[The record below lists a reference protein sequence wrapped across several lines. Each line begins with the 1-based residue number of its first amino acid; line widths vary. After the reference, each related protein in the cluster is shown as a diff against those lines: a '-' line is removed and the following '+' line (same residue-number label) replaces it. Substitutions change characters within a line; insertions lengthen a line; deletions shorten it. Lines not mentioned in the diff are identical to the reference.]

1 MSAYVVG
8 GGMIRMGRHPESS
21 YVGLAAPAVLQALE
35 SAGVSLG
42 EVGSVA
48 CGHSFG
54 GPLVGQRIMSRLG
67 GGHVPVTNIDN
78 ACSGGGTA
86 LRTAIQDVESGRV
99 DIALAIGVDSL
110 TQFGKGT
117 LPLPEAD
124 IETEAGLVMPALY
137 AMRARRFLHEREATV
152 SDLAAVSVKNRRH
165 GSNNPYAQFTSEVT
179 EEQVLAARP
188 VADPLTLLQCCP
200 TGDGA
205 AATVVVSETVRR
217 RLGRPAVR
225 VLASVL
231 HSGEYVGGFR
241 DMLTP
246 EISAA
251 SARDA
256 YEMAGLGPDDI
267 DMVELHDAFTI
278 AELVYYETL
287 GLCAKGDAV
296 PFLRSGGSTYGG
308 DVVVNPSGGLLSRGH
323 PVGATGMAQVV
334 ESFWQL
340 TKQAGDRQVE
350 GASLALTHV
359 TGGGIAGLD
368 HGACSIHILESA

>member
-1 MSAYVVG
+1 MTAYVVG
-8 GGMIRMGRHPESS
+8 GGMIKMGRHHDSS
-21 YVGLAAPAVLQALE
+21 YVGLAAPAVLEALAV
-35 SAGVSLG
+35 AGISLS

-78 ACSGGGTA
+78 ACSSGGTA

-124 IETEAGLVMPALY
+124 IETESGLVMPALY
-137 AMRARRFLHEREATV
+137 AMRARRFLHERGATV
-152 SDLAAVSVKNRRH
+152 SDLAAVSVKNRKH
-165 GSNNPYAQFTSEVT
+165 GSINPYAQFSSEVT
-179 EEQVLAARP
+179 EEQVLSSRP

-205 AATVVVSETVRR
+205 AATIVVSEAVRR
-217 RLGRPAVR
+217 RLGGPAVK
-225 VLASVL
+225 VIASVL
-231 HSGEYVGGFR
+231 HSGEYEGGYR
-241 DMLTP
+241 DMLSP
-246 EISAA
+246 QISAA
-251 SARDA
+251 SAKDA
-256 YEMAGLGPDDI
+256 YEMAGVGPEDI

-287 GLCAKGDAV
+287 GLCEQGEAV
-296 PFLRSGGSTYGG
+296 PFLRSGATTYGG
-308 DVVVNPSGGLLSRGH
+308 SVVVNPSGGLLSRGH

-334 ESFWQL
+334 EAFWQL
-340 TKQAGDRQVE
+340 TKQAGPRQVE
-350 GASLALTHV
+350 GATMAMTHV